1 MIGIIVSALINLGL
15 RIVTN
20 LQPTLSWQVILL
32 ATGVSVVVGIIFG
45 ITPAV
50 KAARKDPIDALRY
63 Q

>member
-20 LQPTLSWQVILL
+20 LQPVLSWQVILL
-32 ATGVSVVVGIIFG
+32 ATAVSVIVGIIFG
-45 ITPAV
+45 LMPAV
-50 KAARKDPIDALRY
+50 KAAHKDPIDALRY